1 MKTVIRVFTTIPNIN
16 TMKLKILI
24 LFLATSIPVSFLFAQ
39 TPALKIGYTNM
50 DYILTQL
57 PEYKTIESEIN
68 SYQKQLETQLNSKY
82 QEYQSKLDDYQQK
95 VQAGTIT
102 AQDRQTREQELSD
115 LQQSIQKFQSD
126 ADTSLQ
132 KKSADLLQPAYDK
145 IMKAVHDVAVEK
157 GYTHV
162 FSNAAGN
169 VPILLYGDQKFDIT
183 DDVLRK
189 LGVTPQPKTTTGK

>member
-1 MKTVIRVFTTIPNIN
+1 MISKTKIMKT
-16 TMKLKILI
+16 KILYF
-24 LFLATSIPVSFLFAQ
+24 FLAAMLPAFAFAQ
-39 TPALKIGYTNM
+39 SAQLKIGYTNM

-57 PEYKTIESEIN
+57 PEYKTIESEIS
-68 SYQKQLETQLNSKY
+68 SYQKQLESQLNSKY
-82 QEYQSKLDDYQQK
+82 QEYQDKLDDYQQK
-95 VQAGTIT
+95 IQAGTLT
-102 AQDRQTREQELSD
+102 TQDRQTREQELTD

-132 KKSADLLQPAYDK
+132 KKTAELLQPAYDK
-145 IMKAVHDVAVEK
+145 IMKAVHDVAVDK

-169 VPILLYGDQKFDIT
+169 VPILLYGDDQYDVT

-189 LGVTPQPKTTTGK
+189 LGVTPTTPVTQKK

>member
-1 MKTVIRVFTTIPNIN
+1 MKT
-16 TMKLKILI
+16 KILY
-24 LFLATSIPVSFLFAQ
+24 FLLAAMLPVFAFAQ
-39 TPALKIGYTNM
+39 SAQLKIGYTNM

-57 PEYKTIESEIN
+57 PEYKTIESEIS

-82 QEYQSKLDDYQQK
+82 QEYQGKLDDYQQK
-95 VQAGTIT
+95 MQAGALTT
-102 AQDRQTREQELSD
+102 QDRQAREQELTD

-132 KKSADLLQPAYDK
+132 KKTAELLQPAYDK
-145 IMKAVHDVAVEK
+145 IMKAVHDVATEE

-169 VPILLYGDQKFDIT
+169 APILLYGEDKFDIT
-183 DDVLRK
+183 DDVLKK
-189 LGVTPQPKTTTGK
+189 LGVTPVAPTTQKK